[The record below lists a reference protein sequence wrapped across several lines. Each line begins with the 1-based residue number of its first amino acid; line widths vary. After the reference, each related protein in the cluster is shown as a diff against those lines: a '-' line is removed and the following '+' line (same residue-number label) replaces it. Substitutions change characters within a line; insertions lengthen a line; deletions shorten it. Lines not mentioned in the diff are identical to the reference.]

1 MAQIAEIVMAI
12 LGLCGVV
19 SLNAICIT
27 ILACEII
34 RIIFDAVSKRL
45 NE

>member
-1 MAQIAEIVMAI
+1 MAQIAEIVMAV

-27 ILACEII
+27 ILACEAI
-34 RIIFDAVSKRL
+34 RIIYDVLKRSI
-45 NE
+45 E